1 MSPLDPQLLD
11 DLARCFMRAALDEC
25 LRTLAAER
33 ETMDEGLATP
43 QPERPSHAQQP
54 AAAQ

>member
-11 DLARCFMRAALDEC
+11 DLARCFMRAALDEY